1 MKRFLLS
8 ILILLPLCA
17 AAAELTLDSCLNL
30 ARQNNPD
37 ILTSRLDVDRAM
49 EVKKQVFTK
58 YFPQVQ
64 GTFLAYHSLHH
75 LVGLSPEDVSRG
87 SGYAD
92 LGDILQRLLD
102 EYNKQNSTSE
112 TEVGLMKHGLSVGAT
127 AVQPVFMGGRVIN
140 ANRLAQVGV
149 DAAKTQAQVTER
161 DVLENIESSFYLVIG
176 LEQKTRTVES
186 ALSLL
191 DSLDRTAHIAYDAGV
206 VTRSDLLQVSLKRN
220 EMLAKQQ
227 QLQSGIVLARRLLCM
242 QIGLPYSDTL
252 SFADSN
258 EESLIRPLGNPERWL
273 LTLNV
278 RAEKLRKR
286 ITIGEA
292 LPQVMLGGTYYYG
305 NAIGNGNLMDH
316 SVYKHNGLLFASATV
331 PLTGW
336 WETSHKI
343 REHNILIR
351 KAEITQQQMTDMI
364 DIRMQKAFTDWQQA
378 EALLRSDSAALEMAE
393 ENYRLALLNY
403 ESGIQTLNDVLQ
415 ANTLLLQAQ
424 DAITDRRITLAESR
438 RRYRDL
444 CGE

>member
-17 AAAELTLDSCLNL
+17 GAAELTLDSCLNL
-30 ARQNNPD
+30 ARRNNPD
-37 ILTSRLDVDRAM
+37 ILTSKIEVDRAM

-75 LVGLSPEDVSRG
+75 LVGISPDDVAQG
-87 SGYAD
+87 SGKAD

-102 EYNKQNSTSE
+102 EYNAQTNSSE
-112 TEVGLMKHGLSVGAT
+112 NELGLMKHGLSVGAT
-127 AVQPVFMGGRVIN
+127 AVQPIFMGGRIIN

-149 DAAKTQAQVTER
+149 DAAKLQADVTER
-161 DVLENIESSFYLVIG
+161 DVLENIESSFYLVVG

-191 DSLDRTAHIAYDAGV
+191 DSLDRTAHIAYEAGV
-206 VTRSDLLQVSLKRN
+206 VTRSDLLQVALKRN

-227 QLQSGIVLARRLLCM
+227 QLSSGIVLARRLLCM

-273 LTLNV
+273 LSLNV
-278 RAEKLRKR
+278 RAEQLRKR
-286 ITIGEA
+286 ITIGES
-292 LPQVMLGGTYYYG
+292 LPQIMLGGTYFYG
-305 NAIGNGNLMDH
+305 NAIGNGNVFENA
-316 SVYKHNGLLFASATV
+316 VYKHNGLLFASAV
-331 PLTGW
+331 IPLSSW

-343 REHNILIR
+343 REHNLLIR
-351 KAEITQQQMTDMI
+351 KAEIGKAQMNDMI
-364 DIRMQKAFTDWQQA
+364 DIRMQKAFSDWQQA
-378 EALLRSDSAALEMAE
+378 EALLRSDSAALELAE
-393 ENYRLALLNY
+393 ENYRLELLNY
-403 ESGIQTLNDVLQ
+403 ESGTSTLNDVLQ